1 MSNYSIKVEN
11 LSKKFEL
18 GVIGTGTLYH
28 TIWGYLEKLKRGKSN
43 QQAIQE
49 FWALKDI
56 NFELAQG
63 DVVGIVGKNGAG
75 KSTLLK
81 VLSRITEP
89 TKGRITINGRVAS
102 LLEVGTGFHSELT
115 GRENIFLNG
124 SILGMRKSEIK
135 SKFDEIVAFSGVEK
149 FLDTP
154 VKRYSSGMY
163 VRLAFAVA
171 AHLEPEIL
179 IIDEV
184 LSVGD
189 AEFQKKCIGKMSE
202 VSKQGRTVLFVSHN
216 MEAVN
221 TLCEKAILIEKGQ
234 VIQQGTAREI
244 VDLYLSK
251 TFDQGTAVVWEK
263 GKRPGDDVV
272 KLDAVKLI
280 SEQGTGTQ
288 VIDLTESIGVQ
299 INYEVLK
306 EGFNPI
312 PNIHLSTIQGQK
324 AFVSIPKKNASLKKR
339 GKHQAT
345 VWIPKNLLNVGKYSL
360 KVPISTMSPYKGH
373 VNIEDVLSFEVIENI
388 SKRGS
393 EYLGKMPGIIR
404 PNLQWELLH
413 KEEKIISA

>member
-1 MSNYSIKVEN
+1 MSNTSIKVEN
-11 LSKKFEL
+11 LSKSYEL

-28 TIWGYLEKLKRGKSN
+28 TLWGYINKITNKKDRQK
-43 QQAIQE
+43 ITQE
-49 FWALKDI
+49 FLALNNI
-56 NFELAQG
+56 NFEINHG

-124 SILGMRKSEIK
+124 SILGMRKAEIR
-135 SKFDEIVAFSGVEK
+135 SKFDEIVDFSGVEK

-221 TLCEKAILIEKGQ
+221 TLCKKAILLEGGQ
-234 VIQQGTAREI
+234 LVNQGTAREI

-251 TFDQGTAVVWEK
+251 TFEQGTSIKWEK
-263 GKRPGDDVV
+263 HNRPGDD
-272 KLDAVKLI
+272 AVRLNSVQLI
-280 SEQGTGTQ
+280 SNKGVPTQ
-288 VIDLTESIGVQ
+288 VISIKEAIGVR

-306 EGFNPI
+306 ENFKPI

-324 AFVSIPKKNASLKKR
+324 VFVSIPVEQPSLKEV
-339 GKHQAT
+339 GEHEAT
-345 VWIPKNLLNVGKYSL
+345 VWIPRDLLNVGKYSL
-360 KVPISTMSPYKGH
+360 RIPISTMSPYVSH
-373 VNIEDVLSFEVIENI
+373 VDLEDLLSFEVIENI
-388 SKRGS
+388 SERGTD
-393 EYLGKMPGIIR
+393 YLGKMPGIIR
-404 PNLQWELLH
+404 PKLQWELDFKH
-413 KEEKIISA
+413 KALQVK